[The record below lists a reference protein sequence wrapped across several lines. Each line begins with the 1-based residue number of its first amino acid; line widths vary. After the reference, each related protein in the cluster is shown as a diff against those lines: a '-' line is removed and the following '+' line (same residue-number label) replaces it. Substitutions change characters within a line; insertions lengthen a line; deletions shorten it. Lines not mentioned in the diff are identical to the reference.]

1 VLQAEL
7 PGSSHQSEQFV
18 QSALDALSAHIAILD
33 DSGEIIGINEGWR
46 RFAENNNLSRANHGL
61 GMNYLHVCDTS
72 DGRNSQEAQSVG
84 KGIRDVLTRRRD
96 EFYLEYP
103 CHSSKERRWFVV
115 HITRFDWNGRTR
127 LIVAHQNV
135 TELKEIQNQLEDNRK
150 RLEAI
155 LNNVVN
161 GIVTVS
167 ASGRLE
173 SLNPAAAAIFGYHP
187 KEITGQPLNMLFS
200 EPYRSAHY
208 RSLLSSLQI
217 TGERELIGQRK
228 DGTLFPMYFA
238 MSELYLGN
246 RRIYTGIVQDITER
260 KKMEAELIEKER
272 ISIALKKERELRD
285 FKNRFIG
292 IMSHEL
298 RTPLSSILLSSD
310 LLKLYGERAAPD
322 EKKLYLDNIRTQV
335 GHLASLVKDMLT
347 MSRSEARE
355 IDFAPQEVDL
365 VALCRQITE
374 EFQVTHQETHH
385 LTLKTTGERMVTLLD
400 PKLMR
405 QVVTNLVS
413 NAIKYSSNG
422 TTVRME
428 VLYETDQIVIRVIDA
443 GIGIPE
449 ADLPLLFQP
458 FHRASNAQN
467 LPGTGLGLSIV
478 RQAVELHGGSIDV
491 QSRQNIGT
499 TFTVSLPYR
508 VF

>member
-1 VLQAEL
+1 VLQ
-7 PGSSHQSEQFV
+7 GNHSQSEKFL

-33 DSGEIIGINEGWR
+33 DSGEIIAVNEAWR
-46 RFAENNNLSRANHGL
+46 RFAKHNGFSHTDYGM
-61 GMNYLHVCDTS
+61 GMNYLQVCDRAAR
-72 DGRNSQEAQSVG
+72 RNSQEADAVAR
-84 KGIRDVLTRRRD
+84 GIRDLLTHRDD
-96 EFYLEYP
+96 EFCLEYP
-103 CHSSKERRWFVV
+103 CHGPQGRRWFVV
-115 HITRFDWNGRTR
+115 HITRFDWMGHIR

-135 TELKEIQNQLEDNRK
+135 TELKEIQLQLEDNRK

-167 ASGRLE
+167 ASGNLE
-173 SLNPAAAAIFGYHP
+173 SLNPAAAAIFGYAP
-187 KEITGQPLNMLFS
+187 EEIIGEPINILFTD
-200 EPYRSAHY
+200 PYRDADSGT
-208 RSLLSSLQI
+208 LLNTLQNV
-217 TGERELIGQRK
+217 GEREMIGVRR

-238 MSELYLGN
+238 MSELYLGS

-260 KKMEAELIEKER
+260 KRMEAELLEKER
-272 ISIALKKERELRD
+272 ITIALNKERELRD

-292 IMSHEL
+292 MMSHEL

-310 LLKLYGERAAPD
+310 LLKIYGDKAPAE

-335 GHLASLVKDMLT
+335 GHLAALVKDMLT

-355 IDFAPQEVDL
+355 LDFAPQAFDL
-365 VALCRQITE
+365 TLLCRQIIE
-374 EFQVTHQETHH
+374 EFQVTFKETHL
-385 LTLKTTGERMVTLLD
+385 LTLNVSGEQVVSMLD

-405 QVVTNLVS
+405 QILTNLLS
-413 NAIKYSSNG
+413 NAIKYSPNG
-422 TTVRME
+422 STVQLE
-428 VLYETDQIVIRVIDA
+428 VIYEADRIVLRVADT

-467 LPGTGLGLSIV
+467 LPGIGLGLNIV
-478 RQAVELHGGSIDV
+478 RQSVEMHGGSITV
-491 QSRQNIGT
+491 ESAPGAGT
-499 TFTVSLPYR
+499 TFTLMLPYR